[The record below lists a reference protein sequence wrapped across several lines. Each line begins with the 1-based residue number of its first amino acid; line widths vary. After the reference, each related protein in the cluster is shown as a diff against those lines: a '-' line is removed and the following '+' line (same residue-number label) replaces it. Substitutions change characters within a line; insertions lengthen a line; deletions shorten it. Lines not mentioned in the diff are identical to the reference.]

1 VGLVPRA
8 KRGLMAKKKYKGRGI
23 TNKQAAYLAAL
34 KRDLGEKY
42 DGNGKSCAWASRE
55 IDRCLKDLGWTPEV
69 RTAAAELRSGMNLAL
84 DRDSS

>member
-1 VGLVPRA
+1 MVARENEET
-8 KRGLMAKKKYKGRGI
+8 MTKKKYKGRGI
-23 TNKQAAYLAAL
+23 TNKQAAYLGAL

-55 IDRCLKDLGWTPEV
+55 IDRCLKDLGWTPEAH
-69 RTAAAELRSGMNLAL
+69 TAAAELRSGLNIAL